1 MIFKNENYD
10 HKTQIKIKPNAFL
23 VLFTSTLIVDFASIL
38 YIHDIINKNILI
50 HFFLTVFWH
59 AIFCLLLTLP
69 LLFIKKQKTIYSI
82 FIFIVIIPFTLL
94 EFLHIVVYNAVF
106 HESSYITLSA
116 FNKDIAYDFFYTYLE
131 LYHLLVILFF
141 LSFLAIIYKLNIRFL
156 KPSNR
161 ILIIISIVLT
171 PFFFRFNIA
180 YFNSIPTI
188 RMTKVWIDYRESC
201 NKLINQTNVPI
212 DSNTILKSKNLGK
225 ELHIIV
231 IGESTSA
238 THMSLF
244 GYNRNT
250 NPLLSIIKNEL
261 LLFNNVHTE
270 KVHTIESLLDVFT
283 FKLENN
289 TSSTLID
296 VFNASGYHTYW
307 LSNQPYF
314 EKSITPVTIIS
325 KRSNDSKFINPINLK
340 GTDYK
345 VLKPFKHLIKN
356 LKKDKQIIVVHLK
369 GTHTPYE
376 KHYPKKFN
384 KFINGTSKFGENAV
398 KTINYYDNAILYN
411 DYILSRLINI
421 VKSKSNY
428 SVSLTYFSDHGDE
441 VYDNR
446 NFFGHNQALLP
457 SIQMTHVPCFIWL
470 NEKMKKRTF
479 FANSNFN
486 SEKKLKNISNTLL
499 DLYQIEFKPI
509 PKTDSYFYEKH

>member
-1 MIFKNENYD
+1 
-10 HKTQIKIKPNAFL
+10 
-23 VLFTSTLIVDFASIL
+23 
-38 YIHDIINKNILI
+38 
-50 HFFLTVFWH
+50 
-59 AIFCLLLTLP
+59 
-69 LLFIKKQKTIYSI
+69 
-82 FIFIVIIPFTLL
+82 
-94 EFLHIVVYNAVF
+94 
-106 HESSYITLSA
+106 
-116 FNKDIAYDFFYTYLE
+116 
-131 LYHLLVILFF
+131 
-141 LSFLAIIYKLNIRFL
+141 
-156 KPSNR
+156 
-161 ILIIISIVLT
+161 
-171 PFFFRFNIA
+171 
-180 YFNSIPTI
+180 
-188 RMTKVWIDYRESC
+188 
-201 NKLINQTNVPI
+201 
-212 DSNTILKSKNLGK
+212 
-225 ELHIIV
+225 
-231 IGESTSA
+231 
-238 THMSLF
+238 
-244 GYNRNT
+244 
-250 NPLLSIIKNEL
+250 
-261 LLFNNVHTE
+261 
-270 KVHTIESLLDVFT
+270 
-283 FKLENN
+283 
-289 TSSTLID
+289 
-296 VFNASGYHTYW
+296 W